1 MSSMKRLGRGLS
13 ALIPSE
19 EKGPIQEIDIDNII
33 TNPNQPRESIDEESI
48 RELAESIKRKGILQP
63 ILVRKREDK
72 YEIIAGER
80 RFQSA
85 RLIGLDKVPAIIIDA
100 DDQEAYEISLVEN
113 IQREDLNP
121 IEKAK
126 AFQSY
131 IEKYRVTHEEL
142 AERLGISRSEITNLL
157 RLLQLPLELQEEV
170 RRGNL
175 TYGHARA
182 LLSLEDGELQRRLAQ
197 KVIKEKLSVRDT
209 EDLVKRN
216 SNRVKI
222 PEIKMLEERL
232 QSYLEARVKIQPKS
246 PDRGKITIEYKSL
259 EELDR
264 IVEKFLMSD

>member
-1 MSSMKRLGRGLS
+1 MSSTKRLGRGLS

-19 EKGPIQEIDIDNII
+19 EKVFIQEIDIENIVA
-33 TNPNQPRESIDEESI
+33 NPNQPRESIDEESI
-48 RELAESIKRKGILQP
+48 RELADSIREKGILQP
-63 ILVRKREDK
+63 ILVRKKEDK

-85 RLIGLDKVPAIIIDA
+85 RLVGLNKIPAIIIDA
-100 DDQEAYEISLVEN
+100 DDKEAYEISLVEN

-131 IEKYRVTHEEL
+131 IEKYKVTHEEL

-157 RLLQLPLELQEEV
+157 RLLQLPLELQEEI
-170 RRGNL
+170 RKGNL

-182 LLSLEDGELQRRLAQ
+182 LLSLEDDELQKRLAQ

-209 EDLVKRN
+209 EELVKRN
-216 SNRVKI
+216 SNKVKI

-232 QSYLEARVKIQPKS
+232 QSYFETRVKIQPKA
-246 PDRGKITIEYKSL
+246 PDRGRITIEYKSL
-259 EELDR
+259 EELER
-264 IVEKFLMSD
+264 IVEKFLM